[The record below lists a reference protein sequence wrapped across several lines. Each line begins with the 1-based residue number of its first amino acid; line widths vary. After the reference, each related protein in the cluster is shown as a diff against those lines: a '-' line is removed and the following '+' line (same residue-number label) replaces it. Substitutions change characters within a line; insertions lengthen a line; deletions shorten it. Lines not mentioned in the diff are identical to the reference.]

1 MAKIDVFNH
10 AWTDLVFEGRNKEYG
25 AYQLRREDNATTAK
39 ALFLGIG
46 LLAALVSIPVISNY
60 FKDEVI
66 TNGGFVLTEPIKISE
81 VELPK
86 PPEKPIPVQEQS
98 AGAQA
103 SSKKQV
109 AFTKPVVTSNPV
121 NNAIPKTD
129 DFNNANPS
137 DHNDAG
143 NNGNDI
149 AIGSNGSST
158 GTAITGNGTGT
169 GAVPDGIEKPEILAG
184 LDAAPVF
191 PGGMNKFYEQVS
203 SRFHTSDSD
212 NAGVIKV
219 LVYFVI
225 EKDGTMTGIQ
235 VARAGNEAMKK
246 EAIRVL
252 NSIKTKW
259 KPGIKNGRAVR
270 TAYNLPVT
278 INIH

>member
-46 LLAALVSIPVISNY
+46 LLAALVSIPVLVNY
-60 FKDEVI
+60 FDNDVI
-66 TNGGFVLTEPIKISE
+66 PVPEYTLPDPYVIP

-86 PPEKPIPVQEQS
+86 PPVKPIPVQEQA

-109 AFTKPVVTSNPV
+109 AFTKPVVTSKPV
-121 NNAIPKTD
+121 ENVVPKTD
-129 DFNNANPS
+129 DFTDANPS
-137 DHNDAG
+137 NHNDAG
-143 NNGNDI
+143 NSGNDI

-184 LDAAPVF
+184 LDASPVF

-203 SRFHTSDSD
+203 SRFRTPEDD
-212 NAGVIKV
+212 AAGVIKV

-252 NSIKTKW
+252 SSIKTKW